1 MKRAANI
8 ILLSLSVLMILIMPF
23 VPHHH
28 HKDVECMVVERCIS
42 DNTYNDEHTAHP
54 ADNGSKDN
62 SLCVKNIQSLNV
74 KSGIH
79 HDWSA
84 VHLFPLL
91 IFTYNELFVDVY
103 RQESP
108 LYDRYTI
115 SYKSPIGR
123 GVTSL
128 RAPPHFHS

>member
-28 HKDVECMVVERCIS
+28 HNDVECAIMERCIS

-54 ADNGSKDN
+54 ADNSSKDN

-74 KSGIH
+74 KSGNN

-91 IFTYNELFVDVY
+91 ISTYNEWFVDVY
-103 RQESP
+103 GQENP
-108 LYDRYTI
+108 LYDGYTI

-123 GVTSL
+123 GGTSL
-128 RAPPHFHS
+128 RAPPHLHS